1 MLIGR
6 LESLDCQFIS
16 TGVEENLR
24 FLGEKID
31 CCHRTQFQH
40 QDNLVPWKLK
50 GGEEEEE
57 KVDLLNNQTMKRLQS
72 FYPFFTL
79 ATQVF
84 LRYYHV
90 FEEGELESLVEKVE
104 KLIVVESYYDQGN
117 WCSVVE
123 KV

>member
-57 KVDLLNNQTMKRLQS
+57 KVDLLNNQTIKRFIL
-72 FYPFFTL
+72 
-79 ATQVF
+79 
-84 LRYYHV
+84 
-90 FEEGELESLVEKVE
+90 LVTD
-104 KLIVVESYYDQGN
+104 ISYSSYSGV
-117 WCSVVE
+117 SPVLSRI
-123 KV
+123 

>member
-24 FLGEKID
+24 FWGGKID

-57 KVDLLNNQTMKRLQS
+57 KVDLLNNQTMKR
-72 FYPFFTL
+72 FYPSEHRH
-79 ATQVF
+79 F
-84 LRYYHV
+84 LFWQLRCFSGTITCLKGGKGV
-90 FEEGELESLVEKVE
+90 EGEIKGFRRGLT
-104 KLIVVESYYDQGN
+104 
-117 WCSVVE
+117 
-123 KV
+123 

>member
-57 KVDLLNNQTMKRLQS
+57 KVDLLNNQTIKRFIL
-72 FYPFFTL
+72 
-79 ATQVF
+79 
-84 LRYYHV
+84 
-90 FEEGELESLVEKVE
+90 LVTD
-104 KLIVVESYYDQGN
+104 ISYSGYSGV
-117 WCSVVE
+117 SPVLSRI
-123 KV
+123 

>member
-1 MLIGR
+1 MVGRRGRNMLIGR

-57 KVDLLNNQTMKRLQS
+57 KVDLLN
-72 FYPFFTL
+72 
-79 ATQVF
+79 
-84 LRYYHV
+84 
-90 FEEGELESLVEKVE
+90 
-104 KLIVVESYYDQGN
+104 D
-117 WCSVVE
+117 
-123 KV
+123 

>member
-57 KVDLLNNQTMKRLQS
+57 KVDLLNNQTIKRFIL
-72 FYPFFTL
+72 
-79 ATQVF
+79 
-84 LRYYHV
+84 
-90 FEEGELESLVEKVE
+90 LVTD
-104 KLIVVESYYDQGN
+104 ICYSSYSGV
-117 WCSVVE
+117 SPVLSRI
-123 KV
+123 

>member
-57 KVDLLNNQTMKRLQS
+57 KVDLLNNQTMKRLQTFILLNTDICCS
-72 FYPFFTL
+72 
-79 ATQVF
+79 
-84 LRYYHV
+84 
-90 FEEGELESLVEKVE
+90 
-104 KLIVVESYYDQGN
+104 GN
-117 WCSVVE
+117 SGVSPVLSRI
-123 KV
+123 

>member
-24 FLGEKID
+24 FLREKLD

-57 KVDLLNNQTMKRLQS
+57 KVDLLNNQTIKRFIL
-72 FYPFFTL
+72 
-79 ATQVF
+79 
-84 LRYYHV
+84 
-90 FEEGELESLVEKVE
+90 LVTD
-104 KLIVVESYYDQGN
+104 ISYSSYSGV
-117 WCSVVE
+117 SPVLSRI
-123 KV
+123 

>member
-57 KVDLLNNQTMKRLQS
+57 KVDLLNNQTIKRFIL
-72 FYPFFTL
+72 
-79 ATQVF
+79 
-84 LRYYHV
+84 
-90 FEEGELESLVEKVE
+90 LVTDICYSGYSGVSPV
-104 KLIVVESYYDQGN
+104 LSRI
-117 WCSVVE
+117 
-123 KV
+123 

>member
-57 KVDLLNNQTMKRLQS
+57 KVDLLNNQTIKRFIL
-72 FYPFFTL
+72 
-79 ATQVF
+79 
-84 LRYYHV
+84 
-90 FEEGELESLVEKVE
+90 LVTDICYSGYSGVSPV
-104 KLIVVESYYDQGN
+104 LSRV
-117 WCSVVE
+117 
-123 KV
+123 

>member
-16 TGVEENLR
+16 TGVEENLV
-24 FLGEKID
+24 FGEQID

-57 KVDLLNNQTMKRLQS
+57 KVSPQQSNNEKILS
-72 FYPFFTL
+72 F
-79 ATQVF
+79 
-84 LRYYHV
+84 
-90 FEEGELESLVEKVE
+90 
-104 KLIVVESYYDQGN
+104 
-117 WCSVVE
+117 
-123 KV
+123 

>member
-57 KVDLLNNQTMKRLQS
+57 KVDLLNNQTIKRFIL
-72 FYPFFTL
+72 
-79 ATQVF
+79 
-84 LRYYHV
+84 
-90 FEEGELESLVEKVE
+90 LVTDICYFGYSGVSPV
-104 KLIVVESYYDQGN
+104 LSRI
-117 WCSVVE
+117 
-123 KV
+123 